1 MEKPA
6 LLALDAI
13 NRAISNLALGLPVQG
28 HTDGKSAELASSNDL
43 DAGNGF
49 AARPF
54 PYRLKTLF
62 PQSRVTQSDSFGFGH
77 ASNNTALA
85 NVSRVPRIE
94 TTPLGISTAI

>member
-1 MEKPA
+1 MEKPV

-13 NRAISNLALGLPVQG
+13 DRAISH
-28 HTDGKSAELASSNDL
+28 HTDGEPAELASSNDL

-94 TTPLGISTAI
+94 TTPLGNSTAT